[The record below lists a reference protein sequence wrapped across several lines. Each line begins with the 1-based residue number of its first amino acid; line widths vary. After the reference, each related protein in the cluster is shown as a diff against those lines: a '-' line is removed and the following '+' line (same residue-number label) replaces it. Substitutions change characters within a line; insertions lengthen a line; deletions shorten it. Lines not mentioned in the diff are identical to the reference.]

1 MSDSSY
7 ITKLREART
16 LVASKRQP
24 PIVNNTVIHNSF
36 SLPNGFNIYPTSDN
50 TVNVDINGNLAV
62 NGTINP
68 KYLQLEP
75 QLELQLNKN
84 VFLNGGSIWVKTYA
98 DELNNKQFSLN
109 FDNKVI
115 FDTTNLHLK
124 SIEQFSFKSLLSNTI
139 NVDYISTTSAN
150 LTSNIIV
157 NANLLPSINNN
168 FSLGSHQNQWSSIW
182 AKELNINNNTIN
194 IFDNDGKKMSISYDV
209 NKGASFITT
218 DDEITVETVTT
229 SKFIPGVIDPSLL
242 PFSGLSFA
250 SKINI
255 TEYKKT
261 VGNSLLTQL
270 LHSVY
275 TLNREVLTNYFESP
289 DFIVEHYINKI
300 IGQLNGIYYVVINSN
315 KNVEQVLLPKIRA
328 STNFNETNK
337 SNLNITSLFR
347 VESEELI
354 EISDGDILIIY
365 YSYIPNGDKFDI
377 IFGFQNI
384 NFRLPF
390 NSVNNN
396 NIVDNTITSNK
407 LKDLTISNNK
417 IGDGSVSLRTLSDEV
432 IKYINRGDGNEI
444 SSIVCLCDKLE
455 NKINKIEKY
464 IKLLSNTYYIED
476 ISSNKSITFDN
487 IDEFNIL

>member
-16 LVASKRQP
+16 IVASKSRP
-24 PIVNNTVIHNSF
+24 PIVNNTVINNSF
-36 SLPNGFNIYPTSDN
+36 SLPNGFNLYPTSEN
-50 TVNVDINGNLAV
+50 TVNVDINGNLSV
-62 NGTINP
+62 NGTISPN
-68 KYLQLEP
+68 YLQLAP
-75 QLELQLNKN
+75 QLNQK
-84 VFLNGGSIWVKTYA
+84 VSLNGGSIWLKTYA
-98 DELNNKQFSLN
+98 DEFNNTQFSLN
-109 FDNKVI
+109 LDNKVI
-115 FDTTNLHLK
+115 FDTNNVHLK
-124 SIEQFSFKSLLSNTI
+124 SIEQFSFKTLLSNTI
-139 NVDYISTTSAN
+139 NVDYISTTQAN

-168 FSLGSHQNQWSSIW
+168 FSLGSEQNQWGKIW
-182 AKELNINNNTIN
+182 TKELNINNNTIN
-194 IFDNDGKKMSISYDV
+194 IFDNDGNKMSISYDV

-218 DDEITVETVTT
+218 NDEITVETVTT
-229 SKFIPGVIDPSLL
+229 SKYIPGVIDPSLL

-255 TEYKKT
+255 TEYKKI
-261 VGNSLLTQL
+261 VGNSLLIQL

-275 TLNREVLTNYFESP
+275 TLNREVLTNNFKTP

-328 STNFNETNK
+328 RTNFNETNK
-337 SNLNITSLFR
+337 SNLNITSLFT

-365 YSYIPNGDKFDI
+365 YSYIPNGNEFDI

-396 NIVDNTITSNK
+396 NIIDNTITSNK

-432 IKYINRGDGNEI
+432 IKYINRGDSNEV
-444 SSIVCLCDKLE
+444 SSIICLCDNLE

-464 IKLLSNTYYIED
+464 IKLFSNTYYIEN
-476 ISSNKSITFDN
+476 ISTNKRVTFDN